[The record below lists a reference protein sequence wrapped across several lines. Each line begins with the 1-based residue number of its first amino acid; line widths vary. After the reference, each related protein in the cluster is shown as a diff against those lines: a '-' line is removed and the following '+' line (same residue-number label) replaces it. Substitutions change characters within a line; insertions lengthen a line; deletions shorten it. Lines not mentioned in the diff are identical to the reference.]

1 MNWTYRFHPSMYE
14 LGENE
19 KFYSDMEARGWRLV
33 KRGGYL
39 SRFRRV
45 EPSQARY
52 RVEVCTPPFPEDSA
66 LPEEQIAVFAG
77 CGWEYIADHAGL
89 HIFRAPAGSD
99 APEFY
104 ADPRQQAET
113 LKKVRRDLLWGWAAL
128 VLMPLLC
135 WGLPHLLGQDL
146 GRWWGQT
153 VRRSIQ
159 LPGYPGALLAAAL
172 LALYC
177 LIGGTFRIN
186 WTYFRLKRGR
196 PLDHAPRRRLFSA
209 QRVYPALLG
218 MIALCVLSMAV
229 QAGLAERRD
238 LPETADGPY
247 LLFTDLDIDEERSRL
262 WYGEGESCVTYAPGP
277 AAEYWDVFEI
287 VGEERQSWMYQD
299 VYRLR
304 LEALAIPLARAL
316 LADSVFA
323 RSPEEYSAVDVPGL
337 DAAWVCGE
345 LEAVAVRGNL
355 VAHLEFLQSGE
366 GALDPLAALEA
377 LAERWGAGGG

>member
-1 MNWTYRFHPSMYE
+1 MNWTYRFHPGEYE

-19 KFYSDMEARGWRLV
+19 KFYGDMEARGWRLV

-39 SRFRRV
+39 SRFQRV
-45 EPSQARY
+45 APSGARY
-52 RVEVCTPPFPEDSA
+52 RVEVCTPSFLESSA

-77 CGWEYIADHAGL
+77 CGWEHIASRGFL

-135 WGLPHLLGQDL
+135 WGIPHLLGQDL

-172 LALYC
+172 LALYG

-186 WTYFRLKRGR
+186 RTYFRLKRGR
-196 PLDHAPRRRLFSA
+196 PLDHAPRRRLFYA
-209 QRVYPALLG
+209 RRVYPARRG
-218 MIALCVLSMAV
+218 MTALCVLSMAV

-238 LPETADGPY
+238 
-247 LLFTDLDIDEERSRL
+247 
-262 WYGEGESCVTYAPGP
+262 
-277 AAEYWDVFEI
+277 VFEI
-287 VGEERQSWMYQD
+287 GGEEQQRRMAQD
-299 VYRLR
+299 VSRLR
-304 LEALAIPLARAL
+304 LEALAMPLARAL

-323 RSPEEYSAVDVPGL
+323 RSPAEYGAVDVPGL

-355 VAHLEFLQSGE
+355 VAHLELLQSGG

-377 LAERWGAGGG
+377 LAARWGAGGG